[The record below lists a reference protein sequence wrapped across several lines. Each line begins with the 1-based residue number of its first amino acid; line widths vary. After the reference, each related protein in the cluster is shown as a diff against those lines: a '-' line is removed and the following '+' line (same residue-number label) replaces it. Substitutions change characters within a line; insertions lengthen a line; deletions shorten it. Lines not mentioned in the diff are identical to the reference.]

1 MEARQILRMD
11 ERRYRILREQAACE
25 GPLIQ
30 TGELQRELELF
41 DQVQHSVMKVYELRG
56 TRVWGAFDDIALTG
70 AVALSPIP
78 LQAKTSQL
86 WLWGMY
92 VYPRYRGTP
101 ASRLLMEAVL
111 AWGEK
116 HHSGSSIIGSF
127 HRNNR
132 HAWQM
137 VMRFGFAAT
146 DSHDELIR
154 SGLVPPEHVVV
165 ECAQRISREAL
176 KSA

>member
-1 MEARQILRMD
+1 MEVRLLSRLD
-11 ERRYRILREQAACE
+11 ERSYRNLREQAARE

-30 TGELQRELELF
+30 TGELQRERELF
-41 DQVQHSVMKVYELRG
+41 AQVHDSVMKVYELRG
-56 TRVWGAFDDIALTG
+56 TRVWGAFDDMTLTG
-70 AVALSPIP
+70 AVALSPVLLP
-78 LQAKTSQL
+78 ARTRQL

-101 ASRLLMEAVL
+101 ASRLLMETVL
-111 AWGEK
+111 AWRER
-116 HHSGSSIIGSF
+116 HYAGSSVMGSF

-137 VMRFGFAAT
+137 VMRFGFIA
-146 DSHDELIR
+146 SHGHEELNKA
-154 SGLVPPEHVVV
+154 GLVPPEHVVV
-165 ECAQRISREAL
+165 ECTRCPPLEAL

>member
-1 MEARQILRMD
+1 MEARPLSRLD
-11 ERRYRILREQAACE
+11 ERGYRNLREQAARE
-25 GPLIQ
+25 GPLTQ
-30 TGELQRELELF
+30 TSELQRELELF
-41 DQVQHSVMKVYELRG
+41 DQIHDSVMKVYEIRG
-56 TRVWGAFDDIALTG
+56 TRVWGAFDDITLTG
-70 AVALSPIP
+70 AVALSPVL
-78 LQAKTSQL
+78 LQGRARQL

-111 AWGEK
+111 AWGERQYG
-116 HHSGSSIIGSF
+116 GSSIMGSF
-127 HRNNR
+127 HKNNR

-146 DSHDELIR
+146 GAHEEL
-154 SGLVPPEHVVV
+154 STAGLVPPDHVVV
-165 ECAQRISREAL
+165 ECTRHPPQEAL

>member
-1 MEARQILRMD
+1 MEARLLSRLD
-11 ERRYRILREQAACE
+11 ERGYRNLREQAARE

-41 DQVQHSVMKVYELRG
+41 AQVHDSVMKVYELRG
-56 TRVWGAFDDIALTG
+56 ARIWGVFDDIILAG
-70 AVALSPIP
+70 VVALSPV
-78 LQAKTSQL
+78 LLHTRARQL

-111 AWGEK
+111 AWGDRQYT
-116 HHSGSSIIGSF
+116 GSSIMGSF
-127 HRNNR
+127 HKNNR

-137 VMRFGFAAT
+137 VMRFGFVAT
-146 DSHDELIR
+146 GGYEELAK

-165 ECAQRISREAL
+165 ECTRHPPF
-176 KSA
+176 

>member
-30 TGELQRELELF
+30 ADELQRELELF
-41 DQVQHSVMKVYELRG
+41 DQIQHSVIKVYELKG
-56 TRVWGAFDDIALTG
+56 TRVWGVFDDIALAG

-78 LQAKTSQL
+78 LQSKTIQL

-92 VYPRYRGTP
+92 VYPRYRGTS

-111 AWGEK
+111 AWSEK
-116 HHSGSSIIGSF
+116 HYSGSSIMGSF

-137 VMRFGFAAT
+137 VVRFGFAVT
-146 DSHDELIR
+146 DSHDELTR
-154 SGLVPPEHVVV
+154 SGLVPPEHMVV
-165 ECAQRISREAL
+165 EYAQRTSREVL
-176 KSA
+176 TSA

>member
-1 MEARQILRMD
+1 MEARLLSRLD
-11 ERRYRILREQAACE
+11 ERGYRNLREQAARE

-30 TGELQRELELF
+30 IGELQRERELF
-41 DQVQHSVMKVYELRG
+41 DRTPGTVMKTHELRG
-56 TRVWGAFDDIALTG
+56 TRVWGAFDDMTLAG
-70 AVALSPIP
+70 AVALSPVL
-78 LQAKTSQL
+78 LQTRTRQL

-92 VYPRYRGTP
+92 VHPRYRGTP

-111 AWGEK
+111 AWGESQY
-116 HHSGSSIIGSF
+116 SGSSIMGSF

-137 VMRFGFAAT
+137 VMRFGFIAAGDNEVLT
-146 DSHDELIR
+146 E
-154 SGLVPPEHVVV
+154 SGLVPPQHVVV
-165 ECAQRISREAL
+165 ECTRRPPIEAL

>member
-1 MEARQILRMD
+1 MEARPLSRLD
-11 ERRYRILREQAACE
+11 ERGYRNLREQAAHE

-30 TGELQRELELF
+30 TGELQRERELF
-41 DQVQHSVMKVYELRG
+41 AQIHDSVMKVYELRG
-56 TRVWGAFDDIALTG
+56 TRVWGAFDDMILTG
-70 AVALSPIP
+70 VVALSPVL
-78 LQAKTSQL
+78 LQARTRQL

-111 AWGEK
+111 AWAERQY
-116 HHSGSSIIGSF
+116 SGSSIMGSF
-127 HRNNR
+127 HKNNR

-137 VMRFGFAAT
+137 VMRFGFVAT
-146 DSHDELIR
+146 DSHEELGK
-154 SGLVPPEHVVV
+154 SGLVSPEHVVV
-165 ECAQRISREAL
+165 ECTRRPPLEAL